1 MTQTIDADQKELTA
15 AWDKRCWKVQLKYV
29 AVLFPTTFLL
39 FLPFSV
45 ALFYFIDIV
54 SPLMSGELVYGLP
67 GYYEYQE
74 AKDDA
79 LIFMAVLGVLYATA
93 LYLMYR
99 WYKKM
104 MRALGPRP
112 GGYPGKWKRWLC
124 AE

>member
-1 MTQTIDADQKELTA
+1 MTQAIDADQKEQTA
-15 AWDKRCWKVQLKYV
+15 AWDKRCWKVQLKYS

-39 FLPFSV
+39 FLPFGV
-45 ALFYFIDIV
+45 ALFYFIDVV
-54 SPLMSGELVYGLP
+54 SPLMSGELAYGLP

-74 AKDDA
+74 AKDQA
-79 LIFMAVLGVLYATA
+79 LIVMAVLFVLYATA
-93 LYLMYR
+93 LYLLYR